1 MDEKKL
7 KALAAELAKGLKTEA
22 DLNQFSRMLTKLTVE
37 TALNAELTDHLG
49 HEKNA
54 PKKGSNTRNGYS
66 SKTLLCDDG
75 EIELNTPRDRENTFE
90 PQLIKKNQTRSTQ
103 MDSQILSLYAKGMT
117 TREIVATFKE
127 MYDADV
133 SPTLIS
139 KVTDAVKEQVT
150 EWQNRQL
157 DALYPIV
164 YMGCIVAKVHQNGS
178 VINKAVFLALGINT
192 EGQKELLGMWLAENE
207 GAKFWLSVLTELKNR
222 GLQDILIA
230 CVDGLKGFPD
240 AINSVYPQ
248 THIQLYIIHMVR
260 NSLKYVSWKDY
271 KAVTSGLKAVYQAP
285 TEEAALMALDAFAG
299 EWDDKYPQISKSW
312 RAHWENLNTF
322 FGYPP
327 DIRKAIYTTNA
338 IESLNSVIRAAIKKR
353 KVFPTDDSVRKVV
366 YLAIK
371 DASKKWSM
379 PIQNWRLA
387 MSRFIIEFGDCC
399 GQLKLATALEFFQY
413 RFSDSFGGNPPLYS
427 CGLSAL

>member
-22 DLNQFSRMLTKLTVE
+22 DLNAFSRMLTKLTVE
-37 TALNAELTDHLG
+37 TALNAELTDHPG

-54 PKKGSNTRNGYS
+54 PKTGSNARNGYS

-75 EIELNTPRDRENTFE
+75 EIELSTPRDRENTFQ
-90 PQLIKKNQTRSTQ
+90 PQLIKKSQTRITQ

-117 TREIVATFKE
+117 TRDIVATFRE

-139 KVTDAVKEQVT
+139 KVTDAVKEQVA
-150 EWQNRQL
+150 EWQTRPL

-164 YMGCIVAKVHQNGS
+164 YLDCIVVKVRHGGS

-248 THIQLYIIHMVR
+248 THIQLCIIHMVR

-271 KAVTSGLKAVYQAP
+271 KAVTGGLKTVYQAP
-285 TEEAALMALDAFAG
+285 TEEAALMALDKFAG
-299 EWDDKYPQISKSW
+299 IWDEKYPQISKSW
-312 RAHWENLNTF
+312 RTHWENLNTF
-322 FGYPP
+322 FGYPA

-353 KVFPTDDSVRKVV
+353 KVFPTDDSVRKVI

-371 DASKKWSM
+371 DASKKWNM

-387 MSRFIIEFGDCC
+387 MSRFIIEFGDR
-399 GQLKLATALEFFQY
+399 L
-413 RFSDSFGGNPPLYS
+413 SDHL
-427 CGLSAL
+427 

>member
-22 DLNQFSRMLTKLTVE
+22 DLNAFSRMLTKLTVE
-37 TALNAELTDHLG
+37 TALNAELTEHLG
-49 HEKNA
+49 HEKNT
-54 PKKGSNTRNGYS
+54 PKSGSNTRNGYS

-90 PQLIKKNQTRSTQ
+90 PQLIKKSQTRITQ

-139 KVTDAVKEQVT
+139 KVTDAVKEQVA

-164 YMGCIVAKVHQNGS
+164 YMDCIVVKVRQNGS

-248 THIQLYIIHMVR
+248 THIQLCIIHMVR

-271 KAVTSGLKAVYQAP
+271 KAVTSGLKMVYQAP
-285 TEEAALMALDAFAG
+285 TEEAALMALDKFA
-299 EWDDKYPQISKSW
+299 EAWDDKYPQISKSW
-312 RAHWENLNTF
+312 RTHWENLNTF

-338 IESLNSVIRAAIKKR
+338 IESVNSVIRAAIKKR
-353 KVFPTDDSVRKVV
+353 KVFPTDDLVRKVV

-387 MSRFIIEFGDCC
+387 MSRFIIEFGDR
-399 GQLKLATALEFFQY
+399 L
-413 RFSDSFGGNPPLYS
+413 SDHL
-427 CGLSAL
+427 

>member
-37 TALNAELTDHLG
+37 TALNAELTEHLG

-54 PKKGSNTRNGYS
+54 PKSGSNTRNGYS

-75 EIELNTPRDRENTFE
+75 EIELSTPRDRENTFE
-90 PQLIKKNQTRSTQ
+90 PQLIKKNQARITQ

-139 KVTDAVKEQVT
+139 KVTDAVKEQVA

-164 YMGCIVAKVHQNGS
+164 YMDCIVVKVRQNGS

-248 THIQLYIIHMVR
+248 THIQLCIIHMVR
-260 NSLKYVSWKDY
+260 NSLKYVAWKDY

-285 TEEAALMALDAFAG
+285 TEDAALMALDGFA
-299 EWDDKYPQISKSW
+299 EAWDDKYPQISKSW

-338 IESLNSVIRAAIKKR
+338 IESLNSVIRTAIKKR
-353 KVFPTDDSVRKVV
+353 KVFPTDDSVRKVI
-366 YLAIK
+366 YLAIQG
-371 DASKKWSM
+371 ASKKWNM

-387 MSRFIIEFGDCC
+387 MSRFIIEFGDR
-399 GQLKLATALEFFQY
+399 L
-413 RFSDSFGGNPPLYS
+413 SDHL
-427 CGLSAL
+427 